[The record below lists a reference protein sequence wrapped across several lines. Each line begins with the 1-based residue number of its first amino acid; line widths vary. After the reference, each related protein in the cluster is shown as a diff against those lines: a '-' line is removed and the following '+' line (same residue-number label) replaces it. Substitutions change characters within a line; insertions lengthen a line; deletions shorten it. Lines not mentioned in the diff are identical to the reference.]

1 MNRIESKQTLP
12 GSIVLLLLKFSFIDF
27 PIVLVRSILSAVLGI
42 FILLGCWAFLVPMT
56 LLSAGYF
63 LIEAVTSISR
73 HDSSKPST
81 SSEPGEKREEQSS
94 NVTPLRRRER

>member
-1 MNRIESKQTLP
+1 MNRIESKQILLAN
-12 GSIVLLLLKFSFIDF
+12 SALLLLKLSFIDF
-27 PIVLVRSILSAVLGI
+27 PIVLVKSILSVVLGI

-63 LIEAVTSISR
+63 LIEAVILISR

-94 NVTPLRRRER
+94 NVTLLSRRER